1 MNPDLLNLHPY
12 PFEKLAKL
20 LGAVTP
26 ADKSPISLS
35 IGEPKHAPPAFV
47 LNTLAD
53 NLAALSKYPK
63 TKGSAELRE
72 AIAHWLNNRF
82 ELGTLVNPDTQVLPV
97 NGTREGLFSFIQAAV
112 ARKPNAKVLMPN
124 PFYQI
129 YEGAAILAG
138 AEPVYL
144 NTTKDTGFIPEFD
157 TINAALLKDCQL
169 FILCSPGNPTG
180 AVIQEDQLIK
190 LIELADKYDFTIV
203 SDECY
208 SELYFDEKPQGLL
221 GACKAIG
228 REDFKR
234 CMVMHSLSKRSNL
247 PGLRSGFVAGDA
259 ELLAPYLLY
268 RTYHGC
274 AMPETTQLASVAAW
288 SDETHVQENRQAY
301 QAKFKAV
308 LEILDGVLDVSLP
321 DASFY
326 LWPKLP
332 DDDMTFCQKLFEK
345 EHVTLLPGQFLSRE
359 SEGLNPG
366 KGYARMA
373 LVAPLDE
380 CIEAANRLKSFVQ
393 KYYPK

>member
-53 NLAALSKYPK
+53 NLAALSTYPK

-82 ELGTLVNPDTQVLPV
+82 ELGALVNPDTQVLPV

-157 TINAALLKDCQL
+157 NINAALLKDCQL
-169 FILCSPGNPTG
+169 FILCS
-180 AVIQEDQLIK
+180 
-190 LIELADKYDFTIV
+190 
-203 SDECY
+203 ECY

-228 REDFKR
+228 RRDFKR
-234 CMVMHSLSKRSNL
+234 CVVMHSLSKRSNL

-332 DDDMTFCQKLFEK
+332 DDDMTFCQKLFEQ
-345 EHVTLLPGQFLSRE
+345 EHVTLLPGQFLSRA

-393 KYYPK
+393 KHYPK